1 MRRLPQQTVDELDLL
16 FRTLLEF
23 RSNEGKRFPAYAE
36 TILFYL
42 GTQPDGL
49 AAMGEL
55 RETLGL
61 PQPRTS
67 RICAALEK
75 NGLVHLSPSTK
86 DGRSVAVKLTE
97 KGLRLID
104 KTLSAFRSRRDKD
117 K

>member
-1 MRRLPQQTVDELDLL
+1 MRRLPAQTVDELDVL

-23 RSNEGKRFPAYAE
+23 RSKDGKRFPVYAE
-36 TILFYL
+36 AILFFL
-42 GTQPDGL
+42 GKQPDCH

-55 RETLGL
+55 RETFGL

-75 NGLVHLSPSTK
+75 HGLVQLFPSA
-86 DGRSVAVKLTE
+86 DDRRSVTVRLTE

-104 KTLSAFRSRRDKD
+104 RTLSAFRSQLDKN

>member
-1 MRRLPQQTVDELDLL
+1 MRRLSPQTVEELDLL

-23 RSNEGKRFPAYAE
+23 RSHDGKHFPSYTEA
-36 TILFYL
+36 ILFYL
-42 GTQPDGL
+42 GKQPECL

-55 RETLGL
+55 QETLGL

-67 RICAALEK
+67 RICAALEQH
-75 NGLVHLSPSTK
+75 GLVHLYPSPT
-86 DGRSVAVKLTE
+86 DGRSVTVKLTD

-104 KTLSAFRSRRDKD
+104 KTITAFRSRHEKN